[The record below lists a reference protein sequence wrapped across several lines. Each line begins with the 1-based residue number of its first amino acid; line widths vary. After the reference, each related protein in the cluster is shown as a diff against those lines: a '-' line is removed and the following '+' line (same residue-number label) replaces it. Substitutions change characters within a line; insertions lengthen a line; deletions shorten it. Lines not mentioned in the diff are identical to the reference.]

1 MLICNPELE
10 KWRQG
15 DLEFKMT
22 LSYTISWRAVQGSGE
37 RQRETGDGERRET
50 GRDGENGTRVHY
62 VKQNNPGSERQ
73 ISLFLTHSES
83 RFKSKEGGG
92 RKRVYLREEKG

>member
-22 LSYTISWRAVQGSGE
+22 LGYRISWRVVQGSE
-37 RQRETGDGERRET
+37 KRRRETGDGERWETGETGDRERRET
-50 GRDGENGTRVHY
+50 ERDGRRGKWN
-62 VKQNNPGSERQ
+62 QS
-73 ISLFLTHSES
+73 SLCEA
-83 RFKSKEGGG
+83 K
-92 RKRVYLREEKG
+92 